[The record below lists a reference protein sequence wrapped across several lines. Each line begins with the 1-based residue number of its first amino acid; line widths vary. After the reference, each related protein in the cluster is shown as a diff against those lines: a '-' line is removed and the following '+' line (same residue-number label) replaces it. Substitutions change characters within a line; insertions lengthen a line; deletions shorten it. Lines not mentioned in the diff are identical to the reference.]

1 MLGCPKPPWLALIDR
16 GAGPYGQAGAYAS
29 LRGSG
34 AHSSIGRV
42 RQRAKAACALTF
54 DTPDPSSARER
65 SRSRARLHWE
75 PLAFRDIRGQ
85 ARERESPLRKLQLR
99 KPPRE
104 LSRTGWDIDEEERPA
119 ARPAGSTAKGLP
131 AVVFCEDEWLATLGF
146 EVSSLAQFEAV
157 VVKCRALIGF

>member
-1 MLGCPKPPWLALIDR
+1 MRTYIRHPRPFLGP
-16 GAGPYGQAGAYAS
+16 GAQQV
-29 LRGSG
+29 SG
-34 AHSSIGRV
+34 R
-42 RQRAKAACALTF
+42 
-54 DTPDPSSARER
+54 P
-65 SRSRARLHWE
+65 HWE